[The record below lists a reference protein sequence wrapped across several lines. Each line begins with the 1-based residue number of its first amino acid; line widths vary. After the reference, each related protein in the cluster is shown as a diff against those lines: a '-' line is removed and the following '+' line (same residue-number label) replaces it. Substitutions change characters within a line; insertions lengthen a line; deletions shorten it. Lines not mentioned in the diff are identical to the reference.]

1 MIMKKFVFIF
11 FFGIIIADQGLSQN
25 LDSMLMDDFSGLNKK
40 IDRLVYSLETGNNK
54 LIQANDSLIDL
65 NKQLSE
71 KLLEIEAEFKNQ
83 TSVTN
88 KVVTEQSSQ
97 VKTEI
102 SELKEKMQPRFG
114 VLYILLGLALLLILY
129 LMIILRISRRE
140 SIEYL
145 LSQTDG
151 LSQQNYEILEKAR
164 ELKKIKKSVK
174 ELINDQKAEEKKKKK
189 SKKKGKK

>member
-1 MIMKKFVFIF
+1 MN
-11 FFGIIIADQGLSQN
+11 Q
-25 LDSMLMDDFSGLNKK
+25 
-40 IDRLVYSLETGNNK
+40 
-54 LIQANDSLIDL
+54 
-65 NKQLSE
+65 QLSE

-88 KVVTEQSSQ
+88 TVVTEQSSQ